1 MLIFI
6 DQTKNIK
13 LIRVSTDK
21 SGVVS
26 RSRLG
31 VISKNKLEIAD
42 DLRTQL
48 SPEEIDEADRVIKT
62 YQSIDDIQQD
72 LDISRFPQIAR
83 KAVEYISASYAD
95 DLQKRLII
103 SSLVESLRVIRK
115 LEQEDI
121 RMSEPMSLTN

>member
-121 RMSEPMSLTN
+121 RMSEPMSLTS